1 MRGLAKARSRYLAAV
16 LALLTVT
23 HDSRPQLEAL
33 LESVDRHLPGTHVV
47 VVDSSSSDGSAE
59 AARSWGGSAQVL
71 ELGDNP
77 GFGRANNA
85 GLAEVAEPVTVL
97 VNPDVE
103 LLDGSLAGLAE
114 EASRG
119 PERLLA
125 PKVVRPDRS
134 LQDSVQLDPGS
145 PLRVAQALLPG
156 AVLPAAVQPWK
167 ARRPR
172 RVGWAVGCCVAA
184 RTETLRALGPF
195 DEDVFLYGEDLD
207 LGLRAAARGIETWF
221 WPEACVLHHGAH
233 STASALGG
241 EPYDLLARRR
251 FETLEKLRG
260 RRAAVR
266 DAHVL
271 ALTHLT
277 RAPFSAR
284 DRRCL
289 AATRR
294 ALP

>member
-1 MRGLAKARSRYLAAV
+1 V

-23 HDSRPQLEAL
+23 HDSRQQLEAL
-33 LESVDRHLPGTHVV
+33 LESVDRHMPGTRVV
-47 VVDSSSSDGSAE
+47 VVDSGSSDGSAE
-59 AARSWGGSAQVL
+59 AARAWGGDVQVL
-71 ELGDNP
+71 ELGDNV

-85 GLAEVAEPVTVL
+85 GLGAVDAQVTVL

-114 EASRG
+114 EAARQ

-134 LQDSVQLDPGS
+134 LQDSVQLDPDS
-145 PLRVAQALLPG
+145 PLRLAQAFLPG

-167 ARRPR
+167 ASQPR
-172 RVGWAVGCCVAA
+172 RVGWAVACCLAA
-184 RTETLRALGPF
+184 RTETLRTLGPF
-195 DEDVFLYGEDLD
+195 DGDVFLYGEDLD

-221 WPEACVLHHGAH
+221 WPEARVLHHGAH

-266 DAHVL
+266 DARVL

-277 RAPFSAR
+277 RAPFSTR

-294 ALP
+294 ALS

>member
-1 MRGLAKARSRYLAAV
+1 V
-16 LALLTVT
+16 FALLTVT
-23 HDSRPQLEAL
+23 HNSRDRLEAL
-33 LESVDRHLPGTHVV
+33 LESVDRHMPGTRVV
-47 VVDSSSSDGSAE
+47 VVDSGSSDGSAE
-59 AARSWGGSAQVL
+59 AARAWGGGVQVL
-71 ELGDNP
+71 ELGENV
-77 GFGRANNA
+77 GFARANNA
-85 GLAEVAEPVTVL
+85 GLGAVEEQVTVL

-103 LLDGSLAGLAE
+103 LLDSSLAGLAE
-114 EASRG
+114 EAARE

-134 LQDSVQLDPGS
+134 LQDSVQLDPDS
-145 PLRVAQALLPG
+145 PLRLAQALLPG

-167 ARRPR
+167 ASQPR
-172 RVGWAVGCCVAA
+172 RVGWAVGCCLAG

-195 DEDVFLYGEDLD
+195 DGDVFLYGEDLD

-221 WPEACVLHHGAH
+221 WPEARVLHHRAH

-260 RRAAVR
+260 RHAAIR
-266 DAHVL
+266 DARVL

-284 DRRCL
+284 DRHCL

-294 ALP
+294 ALS